1 MNDIAANLTD
11 LLDKTIGVFAAGLAG
26 GVGLALG
33 LRAAGW
39 KPNPGAT
46 VNVFDVRDGKHD
58 SLYAQSR
65 PPKPVSGPKVG
76 ICFDEPRH
84 LMPVQS
90 NLDVLMKAIKFDDEL
105 LSEHE
110 IKILRQ
116 TVRHAIRTELCPRF
130 AHMLDSQQ
138 LRANCTIKAGK
149 CGDCWLKEYSA

>member
-33 LRAAGW
+33 MRAAGW
-39 KPNPGAT
+39 KPSKGAT
-46 VNVFDVRDGKHD
+46 VNVFDVRKGKHD
-58 SLYAQSR
+58 SLYAQPGR
-65 PPKPVSGPKVG
+65 LHYVPGPEDVY
-76 ICFDEPRH
+76 FDEPRR
-84 LMPVQS
+84 LVPIQS

-116 TVRHAIRTELCPRF
+116 TVRHALRTELCPRF

-138 LRANCTIKAGK
+138 LRENCTIKAGK

>member
-46 VNVFDVRDGKHD
+46 VNVFDVRDGKHN

-65 PPKPVSGPKVG
+65 PPKPVPGPKVG

-84 LMPVQS
+84 LVPVHT
-90 NLDVLMKAIKFDDEL
+90 NLDVLMKAIKFDKEL
-105 LSEHE
+105 LTSQE
-110 IKILRQ
+110 IQIIEA
-116 TVRHAIRTELCPRF
+116 TVREAIQALCPLAF
-130 AHMLDSQQ
+130 HITASKELYAWCCKDH
-138 LRANCTIKAGK
+138 KK
-149 CGDCWLKEYSA
+149 CGICWKGKHKND